1 MHIFRPA
8 KIAWYTANG
17 NWGQGLIKSYFIW
30 HGCVFKSSIQAGKL
44 KPAYRLWCTSNYH
57 RRGAVALEWSLSI
70 LMVFTWHIWCASTPG
85 HLCTSIM
92 LRLVRCWV
100 VVVVMAVV
108 DVLVASLLV
117 LAFGV
122 LQAYSMWPR
131 GIWHTTTYESF
142 ELQKFATFRDV
153 PLSIFATICATW
165 VAFIPQKMP
174 PYLIKWR
181 GMTEVSK
188 NFDVDSTGICNQG
201 CKSRIMLR
209 YAWRA
214 PSNRPRHLFV
224 RPIRFCP
231 RHRPCPKTHD
241 DGMILI

>member
-131 GIWHTTTYESF
+131 EVYDTYHNIRIIRVAKICNFPRRTVEYF
-142 ELQKFATFRDV
+142 CNNLCN
-153 PLSIFATICATW
+153 LSCIYT
-165 VAFIPQKMP
+165 
-174 PYLIKWR
+174 
-181 GMTEVSK
+181 SK
-188 NFDVDSTGICNQG
+188 NASIPHQMARYDRGIEKFRRRLYGICNQG
-201 CKSRIMLR
+201 CKSCIM
-209 YAWRA
+209 
-214 PSNRPRHLFV
+214 
-224 RPIRFCP
+224 
-231 RHRPCPKTHD
+231 
-241 DGMILI
+241 